1 MKRTIWLSICL
12 LMSLATSAQ
21 TQQGIVKTRGHDA
34 THPLM
39 VSTYKYLGMIH
50 SKLGNNDSAL
60 LYYGKALKGMKDN
73 TQEADEIRKEMEF
86 LK

>member
-1 MKRTIWLSICL
+1 MQKGDYSK
-12 LMSLATSAQ
+12 SLACFEKVLAIREQ
-21 TQQGIVKTRGHDA
+21 IYDA

-60 LYYGKALKGMKDN
+60 LYYKKALQGMKDN
-73 TQEADEIRKEMEF
+73 DQEADEIRKEMKL

>member
-1 MKRTIWLSICL
+1 MVIYLYINVIRYIGTDAARYRKDPRT
-12 LMSLATSAQ
+12 
-21 TQQGIVKTRGHDA
+21 DA
-34 THPLM
+34 THPLI
-39 VSTYKYLGMIH
+39 VSTYKYFGMIH